1 MNPVKNQGFVTEE
14 KEQNGCG
21 SRQLAYFC
29 YDKPPPTPLRL
40 NDLCGLLVGGL
51 KLALLR
57 VSGLRTS
64 SISIMWKCVRNAD
77 SQCTPD
83 LLN

>member
-1 MNPVKNQGFVTEE
+1 MDVGV
-14 KEQNGCG
+14 G
-21 SRQLAYFC
+21 SSPTSATINL
-29 YDKPPPTPLRL
+29 PPTPLRL

-51 KLALLR
+51 KLALLK

-64 SISIMWKCVRNAD
+64 SISIMWECVRNAD
-77 SQCTPD
+77 SQCAPD